1 VSPPLFRVTMKTLVP
16 MTRAIPAKD
25 VLTLLFL
32 VTMRMNVPLMHA
44 IPPAAALTRP
54 SVATMMICVPL
65 TLVRRA
71 RDVLTPK

>member
-1 VSPPLFRVTMKTLVP
+1 MKTLVP

-54 SVATMMICVPL
+54 SVATMVIYVPL

>member
-1 VSPPLFRVTMKTLVP
+1 MKTLVP
-16 MTRAIPAKD
+16 MTRAIPATD

-54 SVATMMICVPL
+54 SRASMMMNVPL
-65 TLVRRA
+65 NLVRRA
-71 RDVLTPK
+71 LDVLARK